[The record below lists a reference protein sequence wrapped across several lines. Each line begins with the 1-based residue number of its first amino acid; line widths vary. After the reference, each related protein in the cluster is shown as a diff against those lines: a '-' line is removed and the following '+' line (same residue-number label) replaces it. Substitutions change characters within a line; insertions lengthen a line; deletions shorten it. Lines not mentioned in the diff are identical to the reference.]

1 MTVIPAD
8 NVTTPPAD
16 VMVRLDHVSK
26 QYAGQSTPAV
36 ADLSL
41 DINVGEIVALLG
53 PSGCGKTTTLRL
65 INRLIEPTSGRIFLR
80 GEDVTKVDPD
90 QLRRHIGYVIQQVG
104 LFPHMRIAEN
114 VGLVPRALGWDKERI
129 RKRVDELLE
138 LVGLDPSVYRRRY
151 PKHLSGG
158 QQQRVGVARALA
170 ADPPVLLMDEPFGAL
185 DPITRER
192 LQDELVALQAQI
204 GKTIVLVT
212 HDIAEAVR
220 VADRIALFAEN
231 ARIAQ
236 YDTPAA
242 ILAQPADAFVAS
254 FVGSGAAIRRLRLE
268 TAGSLTLDPV
278 RREEDASLAPT
289 VRHDQSLYDALDA
302 MLTAHADHAVV
313 LDDDGVPMG
322 TLTLAAVVREEA
334 ASDVPE
340 TAQ

>member
-1 MTVIPAD
+1 
-8 NVTTPPAD
+8 
-16 VMVRLDHVSK
+16 MVRLDHVRK
-26 QYAGQSTPAV
+26 QYAGQETPAV

-41 DINVGEIVALLG
+41 DIKDGEIVALLG

-65 INRLIEPTSGRIFLR
+65 INRLIEPTSGRIFLG
-80 GEDVTKVDPD
+80 GEDVTRVDPD
-90 QLRRHIGYVIQQVG
+90 QLRRRIGYVIQQVG

-114 VGLVPRALGWDKERI
+114 VGLVPRALGWDKARI
-129 RKRVDELLE
+129 TKRVDELLD
-138 LVGLDPSVYRRRY
+138 LVGLEPSVYRRRY

-212 HDIAEAVR
+212 HDIAEAVK
-220 VADRIALFAEN
+220 VADRIALFAEHG
-231 ARIAQ
+231 RIAQ

-242 ILAQPADAFVAS
+242 ILAQPADEFVAS

-268 TAGSLTLDPV
+268 TVDSVSLQPARADENPPDDVPV
-278 RREEDASLAPT
+278 

-302 MLTAHADHAVV
+302 MLTSRTDHAVV
-313 LDDDGVPMG
+313 LDDAGVRVG
-322 TLTLAAVVREEA
+322 TLTLAAVVRDEA

-340 TAQ
+340 TAR

>member
-1 MTVIPAD
+1 MTVSPASL
-8 NVTTPPAD
+8 PAD
-16 VMVRLDHVSK
+16 VMVRLDHVHK
-26 QYAGQSTPAV
+26 QYAGQSAPAV

-41 DINVGEIVALLG
+41 DIKDGEIVALLG

-65 INRLIEPTSGRIFLR
+65 INRLIEPTSGRIFLG
-80 GEDVTKVDPD
+80 GEDVTTVDPD
-90 QLRRHIGYVIQQVG
+90 QLRRRIGYVIQQVG

-114 VGLVPRALGWDKERI
+114 VGLVPRALGWDKERT
-129 RKRVDELLE
+129 RKRVDELLD

-212 HDIAEAVR
+212 HDIAEAVK
-220 VADRIALFAEN
+220 VADRIALFAEHG
-231 ARIAQ
+231 RIAQ

-242 ILAQPADAFVAS
+242 ILAQPADEFVAS

-268 TAGSLTLDPV
+268 TAGSVALDPV
-278 RREEDASLAPT
+278 RGGESAPDEAPK
-289 VRHDQSLYDALDA
+289 VHRDQSLYDALDA

-322 TLTLAAVVREEA
+322 TLTLAAVVRDET

-340 TAQ
+340 TAR